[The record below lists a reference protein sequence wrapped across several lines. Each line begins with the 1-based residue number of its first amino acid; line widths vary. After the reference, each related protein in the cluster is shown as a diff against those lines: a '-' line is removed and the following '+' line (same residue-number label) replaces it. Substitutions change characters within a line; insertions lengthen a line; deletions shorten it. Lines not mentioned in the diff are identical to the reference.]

1 MAQSAE
7 KWSKIMSNIPSVDA
21 KKVQPIKSKLRGV
34 EPKKA
39 EPSKPKI
46 LLFGAAGV
54 GKTWGALDFPGV
66 YYIDTEKGADRDHY
80 TDKLVKS
87 GGRYFGP
94 EQGSQDFPTV
104 IAEIEALAT
113 ENHPYKT
120 LVIDSGTKLFSTAKF
135 LAAEKG
141 GDEYGRDKKE
151 ANKPARRL
159 MSWLG
164 RIDMNVI
171 ITAHE
176 IPLWG
181 LDSKGERTQI
191 GVTYDAWDKLDYEL
205 DLVLNIQ
212 KLGASR
218 KARVVKSRLKEFP
231 EASNFDWS
239 YEEFAKKYGKDVIE
253 SQGKTLVLA
262 TAAQLARYKELMET
276 WKAPDG
282 QEEKWLKAANVSD
295 LSEIDSDK
303 LAKIIEYIETKIKG
317 EK

>member
-1 MAQSAE
+1 
-7 KWSKIMSNIPSVDA
+7 MSNVVSAPA
-21 KKVQPIKSKLRGV
+21 KKSKLRGV

-54 GKTWGALDFPGV
+54 GKTWGALDFPSV

-80 TDKLVKS
+80 TDKLAKS

-94 EQGSQDFPTV
+94 EQGSQDFSTV

-113 ENHPYKT
+113 EEHQYKT
-120 LVIDSGTKLFSTAKF
+120 LVIDSATKLFHIAKF
-135 LAAEKG
+135 NAAEKG
-141 GDEYGRDKKE
+141 GDDFGRDKKE

-164 RIDMNVI
+164 RIDMNVLI
-171 ITAHE
+171 ISHE
-176 IPLWG
+176 VPLWG
-181 LDSKGERTQI
+181 LDSKGERSQV

-212 KLGASR
+212 KLGQMR
-218 KARVVKSRLKEFP
+218 KARVVKSRLLEFP

-239 YEEFAKKYGKDVIE
+239 YAEFAKKYGKDVME
-253 SQGKTLVLA
+253 SSNKVLVLA
-262 TAAQLARYKELMET
+262 SEAQLNEYKSLMDR
-276 WKAPDG
+276 WKAPEG
-282 QEEKWLKAANVSD
+282 QEEKWLKAANVTA
-295 LSEIDSDK
+295 LSEMDSDK
-303 LAKIIEYIETKIKG
+303 MDKIINYIKG
-317 EK
+317 AINAISTKN

>member
-1 MAQSAE
+1 MAQSSE
-7 KWSKIMSNIPSVDA
+7 KWSEIMSNITTVDT

-54 GKTWGALDFPGV
+54 GKTWGTLDFPSV
-66 YYIDTEKGADRDHY
+66 YFIDTERGADRDHY
-80 TDKLVKS
+80 TDKLVKA
-87 GGRYFGP
+87 GGSYFGP
-94 EQGSQDFPTV
+94 EQGSQDFGSV
-104 IAEIEALAT
+104 IKEVEALAT
-113 ENHPYKT
+113 EKHSFKT
-120 LVIDSGTKLFSTAKF
+120 LALDSSTKLFHVAKF
-135 LAAEKG
+135 EAAEKG
-141 GDEYGRDKKE
+141 GDDYGRDKKE

-181 LDSKGERTQI
+181 LDAKGERTQI

-205 DLVLNIQ
+205 DLVLHIQ
-212 KLGASR
+212 KMGASR
-218 KARVVKSRLKEFP
+218 KARVVKSRLEEFP

-239 YEEFAKKYGKDVIE
+239 YEEFAKKYGKEVIE
-253 SQGKTLVLA
+253 SQGKPLVLA
-262 TAAQLARYKELMET
+262 MPEQLARYKELMET

-282 QEEKWLKAANVSD
+282 QEEKWLKAANVS
-295 LSEIDSDK
+295 SFAEMDSDK
-303 LAKIIEYIETKIKG
+303 VAKIIEYIETKIKG

>member
-1 MAQSAE
+1 MEATKPKFELAKVLEAHE
-7 KWSKIMSNIPSVDA
+7 KP
-21 KKVQPIKSKLRGV
+21 KSKSRLKGV

-46 LLFGAAGV
+46 LLFGPAGA
-54 GKTWGALDFPGV
+54 GKTWGALDFPSV

-94 EQGSQDFPTV
+94 EQGSQDFPSV

-113 ENHPYKT
+113 EDHPYKT

-135 LAAEKG
+135 LAAERG

-171 ITAHE
+171 IIAHE

-181 LDSKGERTQI
+181 LDSKGERSQI

-212 KLGASR
+212 KLA
-218 KARVVKSRLKEFP
+218 ARRLAKIVKSRLQEFP
-231 EASNFDWS
+231 EATNFDWS
-239 YEEFAKKYGKDVIE
+239 YDEFAKRYGKDVIE
-253 SQGKTLVLA
+253 SQGKVLVLV
-262 TAAQLARYKELMET
+262 TPEQLAQYHSLMEK
-276 WKAPDG
+276 WKSPEG
-282 QEEKWLKAANVSD
+282 QEDKWMKAANVTSLND
-295 LSEIDSDK
+295 MDSEK
-303 LAKIIEYIETKIKG
+303 MTKIIEYIEKQLKG
-317 EK
+317 EAK

>member
-1 MAQSAE
+1 MTNELAAVPKHMAE
-7 KWSKIMSNIPSVDA
+7 KVE
-21 KKVQPIKSKLRGV
+21 PIKQKSRLKGV

-46 LLFGAAGV
+46 LLFGPAGA
-54 GKTWGALDFPGV
+54 GKTWGALDFPAV

-94 EQGSQDFPTV
+94 EQGSQDFPSV
-104 IAEIEALAT
+104 IAEIESLAT

-141 GDEYGRDKKE
+141 GDDYGRDKKE

-164 RIDMNVI
+164 RIDMNVVI
-171 ITAHE
+171 IAHE

-181 LDSKGERTQI
+181 LDSKGERSQI

-212 KLGASR
+212 KLGSR
-218 KARVVKSRLKEFP
+218 RLARVVKSRLQEFP
-231 EASNFDWS
+231 EANTFDWG
-239 YEEFAKKYGKDVIE
+239 YEEFAKRYGKEVIE
-253 SQGKTLVLA
+253 SNGKALVLA
-262 TAAQLARYKELMET
+262 TPEQLEKYSSLMEK
-276 WKAPDG
+276 WKAPEG
-282 QEEKWLKAANVSD
+282 QEEKWLKAAGVD
-295 LSEIDSDK
+295 TLGAMDGDK
-303 LAKIIEYIETKIKG
+303 LTAIIGYIEKQLKG
-317 EK
+317 ESK